1 MCEKILFII
10 LLLCE
15 TTCTGTATKNEA
27 ANGDTIKEEAKPEA
41 TNGAIKANTKRSHS
55 NREAEYNWRGLSNN
69 EINVTAEAQHPTTQ
83 RTRR

>member
-1 MCEKILFII
+1 MCEKILFRI

-15 TTCTGTATKNEA
+15 TTWTGTATNNEA